1 MKKFFTKNK
10 KVILGDLFTALC
22 LLVWRIGIHIQTP
35 FLDYNPQV
43 DSNGNIF
50 GFLDIFTGGALSQFS
65 VVALGVSP
73 YITASIIV
81 QLLQMDI
88 IPQFKEWAE
97 EGEAG
102 MRKALKYL
110 SRFTDRIEN
119 EDSDI
124 EGISFISAMHTSR
137 AKPIGKND
145 FGILIC
151 RCVIDLKYIFET
163 SNTIRV

>member
-1 MKKFFTKNK
+1 MEKDIMLIYEAVEKK
-10 KVILGDLFTALC
+10 LGDTYKNVFYHTMREDKPGD
-22 LLVWRIGIHIQTP
+22 VGIYIYDSSSDVED
-35 FLDYNPQV
+35 LSGAEVYNCVKVQV
-43 DSNGNIF
+43 QVN
-50 GFLDIFTGGALSQFS
+50 
-65 VVALGVSP
+65 
-73 YITASIIV
+73 
-81 QLLQMDI
+81 
-88 IPQFKEWAE
+88 AE

-163 SNTIRV
+163 DNTIRV